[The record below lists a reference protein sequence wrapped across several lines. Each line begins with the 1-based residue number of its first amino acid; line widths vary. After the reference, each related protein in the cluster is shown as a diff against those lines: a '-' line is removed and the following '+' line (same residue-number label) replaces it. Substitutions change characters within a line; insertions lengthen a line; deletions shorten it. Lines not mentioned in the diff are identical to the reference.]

1 MKTRLLMI
9 IIVIIGIVVLLA
21 TSYLDSIKMTIYDG
35 TPEQLQKVLDD
46 CAAQKD
52 GLETNLM
59 TFSYFNDTHS
69 INNITCEWKTQ
80 KDILVD
86 EEPVFTG
93 TALFDDTPKQFI
105 NKFGESPI
113 IYIVTE
119 DGDDKVYPNGVM
131 IDFEKTNSVVFVN
144 NSPNSVRIQ
153 EVGENKI
160 IDIPKAAWRT
170 KVITSGEEIAI
181 QFNSTGHFEFNVKK
195 MTDFLPSYL
204 EHHATG
210 EIVVL
215 SNDTDSLP
223 VEIRAKMAQSMISG
237 YFNKHPALIGVGS
250 GGEPAGLS
258 IHINKKELE
267 LREDAESVLGKVTQ
281 LFIRNWFLII

>member
-1 MKTRLLMI
+1 MKTRLLI
-9 IIVIIGIVVLLA
+9 IIIGIIGIVVLLA

-93 TALFDDTPKQFI
+93 TALFDTPKQFI
-105 NKFGESPI
+105 DKFGESPI

-119 DGDDKVYPNGVM
+119 DGDDKLNP
-131 IDFEKTNSVVFVN
+131 
-144 NSPNSVRIQ
+144 
-153 EVGENKI
+153 
-160 IDIPKAAWRT
+160 
-170 KVITSGEEIAI
+170 
-181 QFNSTGHFEFNVKK
+181 
-195 MTDFLPSYL
+195 
-204 EHHATG
+204 HHGDSAT
-210 EIVVL
+210 I
-215 SNDTDSLP
+215 
-223 VEIRAKMAQSMISG
+223 
-237 YFNKHPALIGVGS
+237 
-250 GGEPAGLS
+250 
-258 IHINKKELE
+258 
-267 LREDAESVLGKVTQ
+267 LG
-281 LFIRNWFLII
+281 